1 MSQLDAVYLQTAMD
15 SKFDLSLFERLY
27 NHFKPLE
34 PSPIVLLDTQYRM
47 NPDIAH
53 FPSHYVYNSKLVNH
67 RSVLYKH
74 VVLCSMLYYYTS
86 NYYYFIIPRL

>member
-1 MSQLDAVYLQTAMD
+1 MSQLDAVFLQTAMD

-67 RSVLYKH
+67 RSVLYEYI
-74 VVLCSMLYYYTS
+74 VLCLIAMFVTV
-86 NYYYFIIPRL
+86 